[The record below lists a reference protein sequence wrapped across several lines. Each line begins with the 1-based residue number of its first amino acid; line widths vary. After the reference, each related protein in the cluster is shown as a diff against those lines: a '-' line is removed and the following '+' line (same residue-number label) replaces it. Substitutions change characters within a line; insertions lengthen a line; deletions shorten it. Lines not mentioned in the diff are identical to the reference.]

1 VDGQAQPHPGGG
13 AGELVVAAQHQ
24 VEVAGIGVEQVVG
37 GDLGRDDEQRA
48 VAAVFAVAGPCRASF
63 R

>member
-1 VDGQAQPHPGGG
+1 
-13 AGELVVAAQHQ
+13 VVVPAQHQ
-24 VEVAGIGVEQVVG
+24 VEVTGVGVEQVVG
-37 GDLGRDDEQRA
+37 GDLGRDDEHRA